1 MLQTTL
7 RRTANAGVAAA
18 ALNTASTKPVTE
30 GRVLPYQD
38 DPCVRSGLY
47 LATYLNQRS
56 VQKAM
61 NVDDGGRRRLP
72 VDWVMCNDELNANW
86 DSVSRLQSMTPV
98 YQALIDAG
106 A

>member
-1 MLQTTL
+1 M
-7 RRTANAGVAAA
+7 
-18 ALNTASTKPVTE
+18 
-30 GRVLPYQD
+30 LPYQD